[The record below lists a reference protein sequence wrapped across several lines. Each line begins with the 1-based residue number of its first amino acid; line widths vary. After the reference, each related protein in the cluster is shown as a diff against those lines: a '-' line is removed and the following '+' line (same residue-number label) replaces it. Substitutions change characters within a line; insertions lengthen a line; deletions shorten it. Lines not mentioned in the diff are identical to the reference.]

1 MKTPWKADYW
11 ANFLTW
17 SGDISRTW
25 KAMNAFESAFESWE
39 SILFNQKIF
48 MVVEYSATD
57 LQIKMCYVSILVNLR
72 KNTKSKVQKRGRW
85 VICDIFI
92 LKEIFG
98 DTFQKII
105 RWYPKFH
112 LMLKCWTLYLK
123 IRIFQFRKS
132 SNVEYV

>member
-17 SGDISRTW
+17 SGDISGTR

-39 SILFNQKIF
+39 PILFNQKIF

-57 LQIKMCYVSILVNLR
+57 LQIKMCYVSILANLR

-98 DTFQKII
+98 DTFQKLI

-112 LMLKCWTLYLK
+112 LMLKFWTLNLK
-123 IRIFQFRKS
+123 IWIFQFRKS